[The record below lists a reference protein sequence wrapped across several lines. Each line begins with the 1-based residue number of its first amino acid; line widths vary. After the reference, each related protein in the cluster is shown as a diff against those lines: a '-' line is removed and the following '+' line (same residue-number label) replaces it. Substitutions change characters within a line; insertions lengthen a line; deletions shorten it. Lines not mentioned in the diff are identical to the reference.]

1 MRTRRKLQFQL
12 LLSFLRFPRTRL
24 LGTQLRRRREAQ
36 IRTFLLQAHLLNLI
50 RPAELGLVEAV
61 RALPAFL
68 PHARVALST
77 LHHPGVLHGG
87 ALLTLPQTRR
97 DFGERRNVTI
107 QVVGLIAVVA
117 ANQVWKR
124 EGALTKK
131 HVNKP
136 G

>member
-87 ALLTLPQTRR
+87 ALLTLP
-97 DFGERRNVTI
+97 
-107 QVVGLIAVVA
+107 
-117 ANQVWKR
+117 
-124 EGALTKK
+124 
-131 HVNKP
+131 
-136 G
+136 